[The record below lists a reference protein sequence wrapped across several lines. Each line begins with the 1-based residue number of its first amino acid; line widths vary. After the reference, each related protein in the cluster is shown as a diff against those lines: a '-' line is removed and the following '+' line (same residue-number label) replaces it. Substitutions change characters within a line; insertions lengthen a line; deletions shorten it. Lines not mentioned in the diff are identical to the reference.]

1 MMILIVYNNYW
12 LIYFFILRLNILDIY
27 PPLITI
33 FEWLCGRPTH
43 LCFCL
48 WRIWRCSHIWWYP
61 KTIAFPVFQKR
72 HIKVVAPISEKQF
85 WGKIWITILKPLV
98 PNITWGSSNF
108 GSSPVFGCT
117 LLRSEVHVATESV
130 EDFAVELQNGCA
142 GAVEHGGT
150 WWNLGLGLVTTGI
163 IWVKMFKLSHCITI
177 WLFNI
182 AMENPS

>member
-1 MMILIVYNNYW
+1 M
-12 LIYFFILRLNILDIY
+12 NILDIY

-43 LCFCL
+43 LCFRL

-61 KTIAFPVFQKR
+61 KTIAFPVFQKK
-72 HIKVVAPISEKQF
+72 HIKVAAPISEKQF
-85 WGKIWITILKPLV
+85 WGKFWITILKPLV

-108 GSSPVFGCT
+108 PVFGCT
-117 LLRSEVHVATESV
+117 SLRSEVHVATESV

-150 WWNLGLGLVTTGI
+150 WDSDWSQQASSGL
-163 IWVKMFKLSHCITI
+163 KCLSYH
-177 WLFNI
+177 
-182 AMENPS
+182 MY

>member
-12 LIYFFILRLNILDIY
+12 LIYFFLILIEYSWYLSTIDYNI
-27 PPLITI
+27 
-33 FEWLCGRPTH
+33 WMAMRP
-43 LCFCL
+43 
-48 WRIWRCSHIWWYP
+48 SNS
-61 KTIAFPVFQKR
+61 PVFPPVADMEMFAHMVVPQNNCFSSFPKK

-85 WGKIWITILKPLV
+85 WGKFWITILKPLV

-117 LLRSEVHVATESV
+117 SLRSEVHVATESV
-130 EDFAVELQNGCA
+130 ADFAVELQNGCA

-163 IWVKMFKLSHCITI
+163 IWVKMFKLSHVLII
-177 WLFNI
+177 IVFI
-182 AMENPS
+182 